1 MTQGKQLDALLR
13 AFERVGVD
21 PNTISAGL
29 AVPRDDVM
37 RVLQSL
43 PNDAGPAAF
52 LSKLRIIMTQGA
64 VRDNGELE
72 DRA

>member
-13 AFERVGVD
+13 EFERVGVD

-52 LSKLRIIMTQGA
+52 LSKLRSVMTQGA
-64 VRDNGELE
+64 MRGELE
-72 DRA
+72 ERA